1 MTSSASLYSECAAR
15 TGTGAALF
23 SVRVR
28 IMAVMFVMSFICY
41 LLRTSLSA
49 ATPNIV
55 DEFSLSAQQVGW
67 IIGSFNFSYALFQ
80 IPSGMFGDMLGPRR
94 ALTIC
99 AATWGVLTFF
109 TGLAPQLF
117 AASATGALLSIFAVR
132 FVMGMAQAPI
142 FPVGAVV
149 IARWFPPGH
158 WALPNAALNTALTL
172 GQTAVGPV
180 VTYLIVKYGWRE
192 SFYILSPTGLF
203 AAALWWW
210 YARDKP
216 REHPSVSAQ
225 ELAFIESGG
234 IVKTEAIPQSSFR
247 SVLKDRNVALLT
259 LAYIFSNYVFY
270 IFSNWLIV
278 FLVKQRGYS
287 LLESGLLSA
296 LPFLAGAMLA
306 SVGGWVCDVLCRR
319 MGATW
324 GCRIPGMFGLLM
336 VAGFLLGGVYSPNP
350 YLALTLLAL
359 CFGFQQFTE
368 GAFWAGTMFVA
379 GGNTGTA
386 TGVLNTGG
394 NLPGLLAPLVGYM
407 VDQLGWLTTFASG
420 AIFAIAGAA
429 LWLFVRLPEKQ
440 GNAVSCTG

>member
-1 MTSSASLYSECAAR
+1 
-15 TGTGAALF
+15 
-23 SVRVR
+23 
-28 IMAVMFVMSFICY
+28 
-41 LLRTSLSA
+41 
-49 ATPNIV
+49 
-55 DEFSLSAQQVGW
+55 
-67 IIGSFNFSYALFQ
+67 
-80 IPSGMFGDMLGPRR
+80 MFGDMLGPRR

-99 AATWGVLTFF
+99 AVTWGVLTFF
-109 TGLAPQLF
+109 TGFAPQLF

-132 FVMGMAQAPI
+132 FAMGVAQAPI

-234 IVKTEAIPQSSFR
+234 IVKTEAIPQRSFR

-259 LAYIFSNYVFY
+259 LGYIFSNYVFY

-296 LPFLAGAMLA
+296 LPFLAGAVLA

-324 GCRIPGMFGLLM
+324 GCRIPGIFGLMM

-368 GAFWAGTMFVA
+368 GAFWAGTMFAA

-440 GNAVSCTG
+440 GNAVSCTGLALDTV